1 MQRVDQLIGQFLKL
15 NYELSLWT
23 VYGTLRGM
31 LLEDMEAVHCK
42 LCGSNGHVE
51 VARKDKFNLA
61 VRSVMC
67 RQCGLIYLNQRPT
80 ARSYARFNSEGGSE
94 EGVYH
99 IALGPRACWRA
110 IMGRSSA

>member
-1 MQRVDQLIGQFLKL
+1 MRRVDQLIGQFLKL

-31 LLEDMEAVHCK
+31 LLEDMEAVHCN

-67 RQCGLIYLNQRPT
+67 RQCGL
-80 ARSYARFNSEGGSE
+80 ARSPWLRDYRCGPAQGYGTGGQGASW
-94 EGVYH
+94 H
-99 IALGPRACWRA
+99 
-110 IMGRSSA
+110 